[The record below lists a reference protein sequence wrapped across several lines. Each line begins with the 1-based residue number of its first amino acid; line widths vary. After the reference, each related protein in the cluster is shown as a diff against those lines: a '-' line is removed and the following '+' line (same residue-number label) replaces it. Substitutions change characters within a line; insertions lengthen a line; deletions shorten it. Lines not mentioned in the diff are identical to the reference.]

1 MRYITKY
8 IYQIESQS
16 WRHPLFVDF
25 FISSITDKTFLM
37 DLTADVVQETGTYT
51 ITFTSGFIRIF
62 GQVRVVHLFN
72 FMCCIYFCFVYLGS
86 VSYAKCYL
94 CLWIVHFCP
103 FGFL

>member
-1 MRYITKY
+1 
-8 IYQIESQS
+8 
-16 WRHPLFVDF
+16 
-25 FISSITDKTFLM
+25 M

-86 VSYAKCYL
+86 VSYAKYTCVSGLSTFAPLVFSKVY
-94 CLWIVHFCP
+94 
-103 FGFL
+103 